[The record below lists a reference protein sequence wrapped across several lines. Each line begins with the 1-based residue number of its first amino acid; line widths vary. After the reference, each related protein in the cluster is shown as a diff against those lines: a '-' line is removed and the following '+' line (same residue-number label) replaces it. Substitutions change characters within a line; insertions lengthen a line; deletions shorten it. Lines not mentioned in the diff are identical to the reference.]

1 MYFLTPS
8 LIHHWKALVNDQSF
22 PMTSGHKLSHG
33 IFKKI
38 SFVDPAKR
46 QNFGNASA
54 EKCIPVLRVR
64 QNWMW
69 QGLNWSIPVF
79 FLHLSSGGSVISK
92 LVAVASVRS
101 LKRYLVPCAS
111 SPDCVD
117 SSPVYA
123 LLRLSNTD
131 LTCRRPCFVKQVES
145 APHLSMN
152 FRSSEG

>member
-54 EKCIPVLRVR
+54 EKCIPVLRVCTLVF
-64 QNWMW
+64 
-69 QGLNWSIPVF
+69 GFLCLSPCLSI
-79 FLHLSSGGSVISK
+79 HI
-92 LVAVASVRS
+92 
-101 LKRYLVPCAS
+101 
-111 SPDCVD
+111 
-117 SSPVYA
+117 
-123 LLRLSNTD
+123 
-131 LTCRRPCFVKQVES
+131 
-145 APHLSMN
+145 M
-152 FRSSEG
+152 